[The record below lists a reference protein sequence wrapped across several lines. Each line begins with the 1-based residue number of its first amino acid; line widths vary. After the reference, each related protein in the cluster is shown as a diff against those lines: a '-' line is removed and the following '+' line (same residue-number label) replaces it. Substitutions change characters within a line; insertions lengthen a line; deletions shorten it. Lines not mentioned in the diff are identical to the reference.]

1 MSEGFV
7 PGEAEAAAEDFAAE
21 EGAAEDR
28 SVDDREA
35 EEIDPRPRGR
45 EDGKARVDAPRDVPS
60 RAGVGGQFYDDGEG
74 RRPA

>member
-1 MSEGFV
+1 V

-28 SVDDREA
+28 SVENREA
-35 EEIDPRPRGR
+35 EEIDLRPRGR
-45 EDGKARVDAPRDVPS
+45 EDEETRDDELQVVPS